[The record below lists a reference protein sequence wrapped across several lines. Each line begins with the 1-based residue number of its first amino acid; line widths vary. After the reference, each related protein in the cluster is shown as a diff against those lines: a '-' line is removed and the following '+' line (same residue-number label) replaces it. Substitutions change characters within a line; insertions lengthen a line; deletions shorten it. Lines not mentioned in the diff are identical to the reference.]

1 MPDVE
6 ATFGKTRRCF
16 QQRQP
21 MGEKGETDSGRILR
35 RTKTFYLALKVL
47 GVCQRRSKKFKDL
60 INKVELQP
68 I

>member
-21 MGEKGETDSGRILR
+21 MGEKGEAESGRILR
-35 RTKTFYLALKVL
+35 RTKFSSRVEVFGSL
-47 GVCQRRSKKFKDL
+47 SKEKQE
-60 INKVELQP
+60 V
-68 I
+68 